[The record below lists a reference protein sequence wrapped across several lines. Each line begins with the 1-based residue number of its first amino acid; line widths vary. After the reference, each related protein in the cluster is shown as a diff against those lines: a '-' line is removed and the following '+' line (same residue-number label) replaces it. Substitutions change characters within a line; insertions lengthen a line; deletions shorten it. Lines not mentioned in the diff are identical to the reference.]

1 LENINNENNTRII
14 TNSNGATTI
23 ESESNNSSNNYV
35 NNINLKNK
43 LFDELLLY
51 EEYYTYL
58 GQQKITNFKNLNNN
72 NLYSRLKTKIYNNL
86 PKLLLDSI

>member
-1 LENINNENNTRII
+1 MENINNENNTRII